1 MLWHAP
7 PGPRGTAWG
16 THQTASSVQPGD
28 GWKAGDVTTNEE
40 TNLGG
45 TALMRGDRSEHPA
58 GERAPEAPG
67 GRAAQHSRGPRRRP
81 SGQGATSGRCAR
93 FGPPSV
99 PICHSGKQSQALR
112 LPEWGGAALALG
124 AGEGGLSCGFTN
136 VVAAFPVLTPV
147 VRAEGAALCRIPSTG
162 PSPGGAAPPPAAS
175 APPSLSAPP
184 CTPHLSQTPTVC
196 GRCGRCGVHP
206 PPTFAL
212 QTVVKGRFRNVLL
225 LNASALVSPVAQA
238 FRLPAA
244 WGQELP
250 RN

>member
-1 MLWHAP
+1 MLWRAP

-16 THQTASSVQPGD
+16 THQTASSVQPSD

-67 GRAAQHSRGPRRRP
+67 GRAARHSRGPRRRP

-124 AGEGGLSCGFTN
+124 AGEGGLSSGFANLVTG
-136 VVAAFPVLTPV
+136 VSRRSHGGQGRRGRALPHPLHQAVSRRSCAPARCVGPTLPLRTALHTPPQPDPHCLRQ
-147 VRAEGAALCRIPSTG
+147 VRR
-162 PSPGGAAPPPAAS
+162 PPP
-175 APPSLSAPP
+175 
-184 CTPHLSQTPTVC
+184 
-196 GRCGRCGVHP
+196 P
-206 PPTFAL
+206 PPL
-212 QTVVKGRFRNVLL
+212 RFRLWL
-225 LNASALVSPVAQA
+225 RGVS
-238 FRLPAA
+238 
-244 WGQELP
+244 
-250 RN
+250 